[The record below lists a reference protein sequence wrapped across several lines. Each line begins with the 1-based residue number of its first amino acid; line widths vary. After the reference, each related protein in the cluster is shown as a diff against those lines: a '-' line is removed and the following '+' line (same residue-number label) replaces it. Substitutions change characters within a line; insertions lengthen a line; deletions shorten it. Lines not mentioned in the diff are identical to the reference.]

1 MNNFAAKDAKD
12 AKEKPVEEDQIGTL
26 VVDAS
31 MKVHT
36 VLGAGLLEGIYE
48 TCLAYELEKRGLIV
62 KRQAALSI
70 EYDDL
75 RLDNAFRLDLL
86 ANDAVVIEIKAIDI
100 LLPVHTAQLL
110 SYLKLGKYRLGYLL
124 NFNVAHMRDG
134 VKRLVNGF

>member
-12 AKEKPVEEDQIGTL
+12 AKEKPVKEDQIGKL

-86 ANDAVVIEIKAIDI
+86 VNDAVVIEIKAIDI

-124 NFNVAHMRDG
+124 NFNVAHMRSLAA
-134 VKRLVNGF
+134 RL